1 MKKIK
6 FFSCLLS
13 SIISLGLLCSC
24 SGTAG
29 PQGPQGIQGPQGE
42 QGPAGKDGSSFLT
55 GKGQP
60 ANDLGNIGDSYLNID
75 GEEWG
80 FYIKDN
86 DGWKLLGFIETEPA
100 PPTLSDFNGS
110 YELSHVVVINLDK
123 TKTTYNIGDNFYGM
137 TLTSNMI
144 QAQVKDG
151 TGVMSYNFGQAN
163 AITNITYTI
172 EKDKFIMLCEE
183 AVDVYLN
190 GNPQN
195 RFELSIVQ
203 DGETYLVLTSDNFS
217 YFVKKTN

>member
-29 PQGPQGIQGPQGE
+29 PQGPQGPQGIQGPQGP
-42 QGPAGKDGSSFLT
+42 QGESSSSFLT

-60 ANDLGNIGDSYLNID
+60 ENDLGNIGDSYLNID

-100 PPTLSDFNGS
+100 PPDLSYLDGLYVLSHMIGENDEKYEIGDTFFFDFEVPI
-110 YELSHVVVINLDK
+110 ELSNDMFQIQLENGIGTFTMSHAGETRIQ
-123 TKTTYNIGDNFYGM
+123 NILSTAVEGNE
-137 TLTSNMI
+137 I
-144 QAQVKDG
+144 
-151 TGVMSYNFGQAN
+151 
-163 AITNITYTI
+163 IITYEHPVVTGTTAHINISYQTI
-172 EKDKFIMLCEE
+172 
-183 AVDVYLN
+183 
-190 GNPQN
+190 GN
-195 RFELSIVQ
+195 
-203 DGETYLVLTSDNFS
+203 ETYISFMFASGTAYL
-217 YFVKKTN
+217 KKIA